1 MVAILGTLRRLRGAE
16 QAAAAALAVAVPLYF
31 LHALV
36 DIDWDFVAVSAPVFF
51 VGGLLIGLGGEVRE
65 AKATERPLLAAA
77 AAICLLAA
85 VYSLTA
91 PWLAANRT
99 NDAVAA
105 LAEARAPAAAS
116 AARDAGDLNPFAV
129 EPVFLLGTAYALAG
143 DDRGAVRELERATR
157 MQPENPD
164 TWVQLGEYQLERCD
178 VFAAYRALNNAY
190 TLDPFGPT
198 GVPGGPLDRARAY
211 VEKRATCRR

>member
-1 MVAILGTLRRLRGAE
+1 
-16 QAAAAALAVAVPLYF
+16 
-31 LHALV
+31 
-36 DIDWDFVAVSAPVFF
+36 
-51 VGGLLIGLGGEVRE
+51 
-65 AKATERPLLAAA
+65 
-77 AAICLLAA
+77 
-85 VYSLTA
+85 
-91 PWLAANRT
+91 
-99 NDAVAA
+99 
-105 LAEARAPAAAS
+105 
-116 AARDAGDLNPFAV
+116 
-129 EPVFLLGTAYALAG
+129 
-143 DDRGAVRELERATR
+143 VRELERATR